1 MDATNKAIKAIY
13 EAAAEPDQWSAALE
27 AICAAVDGWG
37 AQMIGMAKAD
47 GRIAFSYHARLPADG
62 VLEYLRHYH
71 SIDPRTPL
79 ALAMDA
85 GQWMHDHEH
94 LDDAFVADDPFYQNF
109 LIPNGSRYVSEVKL
123 VDDVDGVIVLGMMSG
138 GGCGPFDAAGRET
151 LRVLGAH
158 MAAALRLRARHLFN
172 RPADLVGRTLVHSL
186 PYPLLLLRPDGAIA
200 YASPVA
206 EQLMA
211 APGGA
216 FGRREGRLV
225 CHGAG
230 VQAALAARLCQM
242 TTAEAGVGAPGWM
255 PVAAAGRASAWL
267 LLVRPEALLGAFG
280 MSLQVL
286 VLLGDA
292 RAREAPDAFTL
303 SVAFGL
309 TPAESRV
316 AEGLLRGLSPAEIAA
331 QCHVELSTVR
341 TQLRALMAKT
351 GTQKQGEL
359 MLCLGALP
367 HVLAARGG

>member
-1 MDATNKAIKAIY
+1 MDAINRAIRAIY
-13 EAAAEPDQWSAALE
+13 EAAAEPDRWSAALE
-27 AICAAVDGWG
+27 AICVAVDGWG

-47 GRIAFSYHARLPADG
+47 GRIAFSYHARLPAEG

-79 ALAMDA
+79 ALAMEA

-94 LDDAFVADDPFYQNF
+94 LDDAFVANDPFYQNF
-109 LIPNGSRYVSEVKL
+109 LIPNGSRYISEVKL
-123 VDDVDGVIVLGMMSG
+123 LDDADGVILLGMMSG
-138 GGCGPFDAAGRET
+138 GGRGPFDGAGREA
-151 LRVLGAH
+151 LSVLGAH

-172 RPADLVGRTLVHSL
+172 RPADLVGRTLVLSL
-186 PYPLLLLRPDGAIA
+186 PYPLLLLRPDGAIV

-206 EQLMA
+206 EQLIA

-216 FGRREGRLV
+216 FGRREDRLV
-225 CHGAG
+225 CREAG
-230 VQAALAARLCQM
+230 VQAALALRLRQM
-242 TTAEAGVGAPGWM
+242 TASEPSVGAPGWQ
-255 PVAAAGRASAWL
+255 PVAAGGRAAAWL

-280 MSLQVL
+280 VSVQVL
-286 VLLGDA
+286 VLLSDS
-292 RAREAPDAFTL
+292 RARDMPDAFTL

-316 AEGLLRGLSPAEIAA
+316 AEGLLRALTPAEIAA

-341 TQLRALMAKT
+341 TQLRALMFKT

-359 MLCLGALP
+359 MLRLGALP
-367 HVLAARGG
+367 YLLTGRSA